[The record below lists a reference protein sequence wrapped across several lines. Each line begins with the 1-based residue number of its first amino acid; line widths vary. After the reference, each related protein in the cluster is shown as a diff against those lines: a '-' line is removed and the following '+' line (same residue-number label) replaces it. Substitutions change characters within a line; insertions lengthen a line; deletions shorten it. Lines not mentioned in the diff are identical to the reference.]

1 MWGGRWEGGTFGEL
15 EGETAEELEPEEK
28 LRLILR
34 TRCKALKTNMLYG
47 LLVNLW
53 GKMERVQI

>member
-1 MWGGRWEGGTFGEL
+1 M
-15 EGETAEELEPEEK
+15 AEELEPEEK